1 MLDKVREDIINYH
14 MLEKGDRVVLGVS
27 GGADSVSLF
36 LALNE
41 LKNELGIQMVVVHVN
56 HGIRGS
62 EAAEDAK
69 YVEQLCQKYEIPF
82 YLFEEDIPAFAKKEK
97 MTEEEAGRVYRYRCF
112 WEVVEKEKADKLA
125 VAHHMGD
132 QAETVLFHLVRGTDL
147 AGVTGM
153 KPINGK
159 IIRPLLSCRKEEITA
174 WLEEKG
180 IAWREDQT
188 NTDNHYTRNKLR
200 NQVLPLLQEINEG
213 SIGHICAFARQMSA
227 YEKFFQQEVEKYVS
241 QWVEFFTEGDD
252 EKRVGKT
259 NRENLFNQE
268 LVLGK
273 AVIYRMIA
281 EVAGAKQDISKE
293 NVEAVYAL
301 LCKQSGKKVML
312 SNQIQAENVYEN
324 LIIGKYCQVKEQ
336 QKWEETVSIEQ
347 LKQENKIARILL
359 PDGGALI
366 ACVVKVADWM
376 ESEHKDPVKNL
387 KKSYTKVFDCDTIED
402 TLYVRQPEKDDYIVI
417 NENGNRKKL
426 SRYFIDAKIPAKER
440 ADRLVVAKGHE
451 VLWVIGGR
459 RGESNKVHEKTEYML
474 VLTYEGEE
482 NE

>member
-159 IIRPLLSCRKEEITA
+159 IIRPLLSCRKEEIPA

-273 AVIYRMIA
+273 AVIYRYCASKA
-281 EVAGAKQDISKE
+281 E
-293 NVEAVYAL
+293 
-301 LCKQSGKKVML
+301 
-312 SNQIQAENVYEN
+312 
-324 LIIGKYCQVKEQ
+324 
-336 QKWEETVSIEQ
+336 
-347 LKQENKIARILL
+347 
-359 PDGGALI
+359 
-366 ACVVKVADWM
+366 
-376 ESEHKDPVKNL
+376 
-387 KKSYTKVFDCDTIED
+387 
-402 TLYVRQPEKDDYIVI
+402 
-417 NENGNRKKL
+417 RK
-426 SRYFIDAKIPAKER
+426 
-440 ADRLVVAKGHE
+440 
-451 VLWVIGGR
+451 
-459 RGESNKVHEKTEYML
+459 
-474 VLTYEGEE
+474 
-482 NE
+482 